1 MFTELFGL
9 LSSLD
14 ATQKGVVKKPI
25 INLTRNRIKSI
36 SAYSSN
42 SIFYFSTIVSDQCTP
57 EEIAMVSRMIEKSCA
72 SFVLA
77 CISLMPF
84 HRIRSNDVGAIEDY
98 LKQFHQNMGI
108 NPGAGPIVNKLV
120 GLVNSIDESVDE
132 TALQSIQNTLLEAW
146 NTSRRENSDF
156 VKIMAETVPVNDM
169 YNESALDPA
178 TQLLVNRY
186 HKIHKELDTWGFLG
200 EATSETLEFDDD
212 ALLDM
217 SDEEIYRSVVDGQY
231 DSEDDDDFNEDEYP
245 EIDSLLT
252 ETMQT
257 NRKTG
262 TMFVSK
268 RPDFITDEIQNKYK
282 ALAEEKIR
290 EYQKANKNTP
300 DAYLRYKPIRIQ
312 ANMATTPSNILVKM
326 GGNGSFIYRQ
336 EVSYPKLVHY
346 ASNAQIFYVYG
357 NQNRKDQVDVYLDDV
372 IASNPVKLGSFTHK
386 TSFGERLKTALHE
399 DASSL
404 NEGNVRGAVNSIR
417 FALESVSE
425 NKIMSCQS
433 LSKLSTLES
442 KLNKLKGKYA
452 KYLTRYKRKYKEN
465 EEKGSK
471 AKLQIRFN
479 NMKISNP
486 KAFMQEYSA
495 YIKIINKRLK
505 LIEKRRAELRKR
517 KGIEVKQPI
526 EESAFSLGDMDF
538 KSIDYCDQV
547 ISEALSA
554 PDSEIFTLLEYTDPS
569 FMTPDEL
576 KDRDKNNF
584 TRGYEAAKKKY
595 GLSNSPREVDEIDID
610 LTRPQSNIN
619 PMRAA
624 KAKHTQLKTFDR
636 EVFTDMDMK
645 KANEAIPLFV
655 KASIGFIVDETE
667 EVVSRDIMVGI
678 KANIHRAPSAELV
691 NDLYNCIINKRKF
704 LRFVKFITGE
714 ERSLADLL
722 FGIRELKSDALD
734 GKSGAGEWRSAFKR
748 RRRWAKMSI
757 PYLMKEYTPNGT
769 VVMTM
774 NEVQYIRDQYGI
786 DVMRPEHVRMIMDAD
801 FLLSFIIIDQAEEMV
816 YITYDGHGYG
826 FQTYTYAMLE
836 REQQNTDRMMREL
849 YRSFSR

>member
-245 EIDSLLT
+245 EIDSLLA
-252 ETMQT
+252 E
-257 NRKTG
+257 G
-262 TMFVSK
+262 TV
-268 RPDFITDEIQNKYK
+268 
-282 ALAEEKIR
+282 
-290 EYQKANKNTP
+290 KN
-300 DAYLRYKPIRIQ
+300 
-312 ANMATTPSNILVKM
+312 
-326 GGNGSFIYRQ
+326 
-336 EVSYPKLVHY
+336 
-346 ASNAQIFYVYG
+346 
-357 NQNRKDQVDVYLDDV
+357 
-372 IASNPVKLGSFTHK
+372 
-386 TSFGERLKTALHE
+386 
-399 DASSL
+399 
-404 NEGNVRGAVNSIR
+404 AVNSIR

-517 KGIEVKQPI
+517 KGIEVKQTI
-526 EESAFSLGDMDF
+526 EESASSMGDMDF

-786 DVMRPEHVRMIMDAD
+786 DVMRPEHVKMIMDAD